1 MEPTGFLNNLD
12 KSRRIQLVWEKT
24 YVSPYLKVEFSRVS
38 QTNNSINSALRD
50 SVCLLGFRL
59 AITLG
64 RKKKKNFAGRE
75 ENFYFVTAET
85 VEWSLR
91 DRVR

>member
-24 YVSPYLKVEFSRVS
+24 YVSPYLEVEFSRVS

-64 RKKKKNFAGRE
+64 RKKEKKTLLGGKK
-75 ENFYFVTAET
+75 TSIL
-85 VEWSLR
+85 SLPR
-91 DRVR
+91 QLSGA

>member
-1 MEPTGFLNNLD
+1 MEPTGILNNLD

-64 RKKKKNFAGRE
+64 RKKEKNFVTSK
-75 ENFYFVTAET
+75 YFSEKKVFFVLLMQTC
-85 VEWSLR
+85 
-91 DRVR
+91 